1 MSGCWSHVVATNPIF
16 MNAALEPSNIASFCY
31 FSTEAVSSSS
41 CMQQAGGDL
50 KQQRA
55 ISTPTPTHKA
65 QSGLLNWFSVR
76 DMMRLDD
83 TSEKYCLL
91 VRAPTGISDQV
102 RYN

>member
-16 MNAALEPSNIASFCY
+16 MNAALEPSNIASFSY

-55 ISTPTPTHKA
+55 NSTPTPTHKA

>member
-16 MNAALEPSNIASFCY
+16 MNAALEPSNIASFSY

-55 ISTPTPTHKA
+55 NSTQTHKA

>member
-16 MNAALEPSNIASFCY
+16 TNAALEPSNIASFSY

-55 ISTPTPTHKA
+55 NSNSQST
-65 QSGLLNWFSVR
+65 VR
-76 DMMRLDD
+76 
-83 TSEKYCLL
+83 
-91 VRAPTGISDQV
+91 PP
-102 RYN
+102 